1 MAKLVSKT
9 YGDALFD
16 LAVEEHKEQTLYD
29 EVLEL
34 IAILKE
40 NTEFDTFMNHP
51 KIPLDE
57 KKKVLDNVFEG
68 KLSKELMGFLTIILM
83 KERYREVLSI
93 LTYFVE
99 RMKLQMNIGTA
110 YITTAIP
117 MKEEDKKMIA
127 ERLQKTTTFKT
138 LETHFMVDESL
149 IAGML
154 IQIGDR
160 VVDSSVRTKL
170 EKLEREMLAVQ
181 L

>member
-9 YGDALFD
+9 YGDALFE
-16 LAVEEHKEQTLYD
+16 LAVEEHKEEVLYE

-34 IAILKE
+34 IVILKE
-40 NTEFDTFMNHP
+40 NKEFDTFMNHP
-51 KIPLDE
+51 KIPLEE
-57 KKKVLDNVFEG
+57 KEKVLNNVFQG
-68 KLSKELMGFLTIILM
+68 KLSKELLGFLTIILN
-83 KERYREVLSI
+83 KERYRDVLAI

-117 MKEEDKKMIA
+117 LKEEEKKQIT
-127 ERLQKTTTFKT
+127 ERLQKTTTFKS
-138 LETHFMVDESL
+138 LETHFQVDESL

-154 IQIGDR
+154 VKIGDR

-170 EKLEREMLAVQ
+170 EKLEREMLAIQ